1 MHTTGQAAVR
11 LSILILAALVLL
23 ARDVGF
29 DFVLGA
35 FAAGLV
41 VGLVLDTPDG
51 EVVRMRLEG
60 IGFVLHPDLL
70 RHDRDRLRHR
80 QPAHGERARARGA
93 FLALLFVI
101 RGSASL
107 LWRRELG
114 PQRTLSLAFFVAT
127 GLPLIVAIV
136 DIGTD
141 RGAIDADVG
150 ASLVGAGMISVLV
163 YPFVATRL
171 SEAGPAR
178 RVACRRPETSA
189 STSEEA
195 ESRRARTDARLDN
208 SRRPWLN
215 MVSTAPPARY
225 PTE

>member
-1 MHTTGQAAVR
+1 VLQETVHTTGQAAVR

-41 VGLVLDTPDG
+41 IGLVLDDPDG

-60 IGFVLHPDLL
+60 IGFGFLIPVYFVTTGLDFDVDSLL
-70 RHDRDRLRHR
+70 TASGL
-80 QPAHGERARARGA
+80 ALAAV

-114 PQRTLSLAFFVAT
+114 PKHTLSLAFFVAT

-171 SEAGPAR
+171 AGAHPAAPAAPSPAADVSE
-178 RVACRRPETSA
+178 
-189 STSEEA
+189 
-195 ESRRARTDARLDN
+195 
-208 SRRPWLN
+208 
-215 MVSTAPPARY
+215 Y
-225 PTE
+225 